1 MLNHSGE
8 KKSYT
13 LGHSFIY
20 GEKKSYNSA
29 KRNILSGLCKIRQFF
44 FRTNGHGPC
53 NLWRWM
59 VKIQLFH
66 IFFHVLV
73 VVVVIVERDIE
84 IEMEMQMEMKMES

>member
-1 MLNHSGE
+1 MLNNSGE

-44 FRTNGHGPC
+44 
-53 NLWRWM
+53 LEQM
-59 VKIQLFH
+59 VMDR
-66 IFFHVLV
+66 
-73 VVVVIVERDIE
+73 VIYGDGWLRFNFSTYSFIY
-84 IEMEMQMEMKMES
+84 